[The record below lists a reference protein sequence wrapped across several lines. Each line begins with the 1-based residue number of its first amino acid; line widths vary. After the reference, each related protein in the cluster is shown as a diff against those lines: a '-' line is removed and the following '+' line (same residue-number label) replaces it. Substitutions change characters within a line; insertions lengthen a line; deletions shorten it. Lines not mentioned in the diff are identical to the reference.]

1 MAKLVFGR
9 LVFLRGFKRKDKMKK
24 INQVY
29 DIESPDQIKK
39 MSIEELTCLCQDIR
53 SFLIE
58 TISKTG
64 GHLSSNLGIVEV
76 TVAIHY
82 VFDSPKDKIIFD
94 VGHQCYTHKILTGR
108 STQFATLRKKDGLS
122 GYQKRS
128 ESVHDCWEAGHS
140 STSLSAALGYAI
152 ARDLTHQDYQVIA
165 LIGDGSLTGGM
176 ALEAL
181 NDIGSKQKKMVIIF
195 NDNNMSISKNY
206 SGVEK
211 RITDIR
217 ASHLYLDLKHDMKN
231 NLKANKFGNNVL
243 NTLSHFRDRIKDEV
257 IDAPLFQ
264 EFNLDYMGPV
274 DGHDIGSLIKVFEAA
289 KEHDG
294 PIVVHVLTQK
304 GKGYKFAQ
312 EDKVGKWHG
321 VSPFDIQTGK
331 SLSILPKNELS
342 WSQVISNTLM
352 DLASK
357 DDRIVAITPAMAQG
371 SKLLDFQKKFPNR
384 FFDCGIAEQHAV
396 TMACAM
402 SLGGLKPF
410 VSIYSSF
417 LQRAYD
423 QVNHD
428 MARMNL
434 PVVIGIDRSGLVGD
448 DGETH
453 QGVFDI
459 SMLRSVPNLVLSQ
472 PKDATEAQ
480 NLLYTAFMSQK
491 PFCIRYP
498 RGNVEYK
505 KIQTYESIDVGKWTK
520 FVVGT
525 PTQIVITYGPD
536 VDHVISKARENHI
549 DLLVVNARFFKPID
563 EIMMKELLKMDL
575 PITVYETDMKIGGLS
590 DAILEFINTMEERVH
605 ILGIEDHYV
614 CHGSIRSLRI
624 QEGISTECLFE
635 ELEKH
640 G

>member
-1 MAKLVFGR
+1 M
-9 LVFLRGFKRKDKMKK
+9 RK
-24 INQVY
+24 ISQVY
-29 DIESPDQIKK
+29 DIESPRQIKDLT
-39 MSIEELTCLCQDIR
+39 IDELTQLCSDIR
-53 SFLIE
+53 AFLIDS
-58 TISKTG
+58 ISKTG

-76 TVAIHY
+76 TVAMHY
-82 VFDSPKDKIIFD
+82 VFDSPKDKMIFD

-108 STQFATLRKKDGLS
+108 STQFATLRKKGGLS

-128 ESVHDCWEAGHS
+128 ESKYDCWEAGHS

-152 ARDLTHQDYQVIA
+152 ARDLKQEDYNVIA

-217 ASHLYLDLKHDMKN
+217 ASHLYIDLKHDVKN
-231 NLKANKFGNNVL
+231 NLKSNKLGSNVL
-243 NTLSHFRDRIKDEV
+243 STLSHFRDKIKDGV
-257 IDAPLFQ
+257 IDAPLFK

-274 DGHDIGSLIKVFEAA
+274 DGHDIQSLIKVFEAA

-304 GKGYKFAQ
+304 GKGYKYAQ
-312 EDKVGKWHG
+312 QDKVGKWHG
-321 VSPFDIQTGK
+321 VSPFDVATGK
-331 SLSILPKNELS
+331 SLCLLPPNEIS
-342 WSQVISNTLM
+342 WSQVISNTVM
-352 DLASK
+352 DLAEK
-357 DDRIVAITPAMAQG
+357 DKTIVAITPAMAQG
-371 SKLLDFQKKFPNR
+371 SKLLEFQKRFPDR

-396 TMACAM
+396 TMSCAM
-402 SLGGLKPF
+402 ALGGLKPF

-428 MARMNL
+428 MARMNVG
-434 PVVIGIDRSGLVGD
+434 VVIGIDRCGLVGD

-459 SMLRSVPNLVLSQ
+459 AMLRSVPNLILSQ
-472 PKDATEAQ
+472 PKDAKEAQ
-480 NLLYTAFMSQK
+480 NMIYTAFESKK

-498 RGNVEYK
+498 RGNVLYAKNKSYSLIPIGSWE
-505 KIQTYESIDVGKWTK
+505 K

-536 VDHVISKARENHI
+536 VDHVINKARENKMG
-549 DLLVVNARFFKPID
+549 LLVVNARFFKPID
-563 EIMMKELLKMDL
+563 EVMMKDLLKMDL
-575 PITVYETDMKIGGLS
+575 SITVYETDVKIGGLS
-590 DAILEFINTMEERVH
+590 SAILEFINTLDEKIH
-605 ILGIEDHYV
+605 IIGIEDHYV